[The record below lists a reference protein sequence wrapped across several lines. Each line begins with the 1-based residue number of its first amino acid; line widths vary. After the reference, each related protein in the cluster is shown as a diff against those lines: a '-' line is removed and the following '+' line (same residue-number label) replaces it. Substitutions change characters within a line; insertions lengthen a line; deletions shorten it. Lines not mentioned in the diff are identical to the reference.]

1 MNLETGGRIGTV
13 CKYGSVLS
21 LGDTSS
27 TVFSEAVETLKVT
40 LAGLVSSVCGLWFV

>member
-21 LGDTSS
+21 LLMTPALLF
-27 TVFSEAVETLKVT
+27 FSEAVETLKVM
-40 LAGLVSSVCGLWFV
+40 LAG